1 MAINVTIGDKVV
13 PAVEQEAPKPPQAT
27 IELQMRKTLEG
38 DIVVFDHRD
47 IDIVLMPRKN
57 KVIAFGKENYG
68 EQVYATINR
77 LFNFLSRKGVI
88 ELGSER
94 GGNIYS
100 SVEAVIPASDKHN
113 TAQLVLFT
121 IAKWI
126 EEERPYLDWEEK
138 LEDEWEDSLTAPSS
152 DESTEFDPS
161 RHKETKGSVNP
172 HLRPYGMYTSYE
184 YE

>member
-1 MAINVTIGDKVV
+1 MAINVTIGDQ
-13 PAVEQEAPKPPQAT
+13 ANQLTSEAPSKPPQAT
-27 IELQMRKTLEG
+27 IELQLRKTLEG
-38 DIVVFDHRD
+38 DIVIFDHRD

-68 EQVYATINR
+68 EEVYAAINR

-94 GGNIYS
+94 GGHIYS
-100 SVEAVIPASDKHN
+100 SVEATIPDNDKHSSM
-113 TAQLVLFT
+113 QIVLFT
-121 IAKWI
+121 ISNWI
-126 EEERPYLDWEEK
+126 EEERPYLEWEKKIEDDWEH
-138 LEDEWEDSLTAPSS
+138 SLTAPSGE
-152 DESTEFDPS
+152 ESTEFDPN

-172 HLRPYGMYTSYE
+172 HLRPYGMYTSYV